1 MIVKESR
8 ITTKSGAGA
17 IASHVLH
24 GAKNEAIRV
33 MSGSEWLLHDHMRE
47 AHREGLKYGLRH
59 IAFNPDEAMTDE
71 QLSAFARRLCDE
83 LHADSEHLT
92 LVVHQKDGSTHGHL
106 ILPEWQ
112 QDHVL
117 ESRFTWMRMEK
128 VARLEEIRLGHKLV
142 AGRHDRAIAQ
152 ALRKEGRH
160 SEAKQVDALI
170 PVADGAKPRAAYTSE
185 ARRITERQGLD
196 LPALKKLVTSLW
208 SQSDGLKAFRAALK
222 DHSLTLREGDRKET
236 RPGAHII
243 ETSDGLLVGS
253 FTRLAKV
260 KAADFRKLLSE
271 EQNQTEHERDVKIQ
285 STRLSIRRTTADFY
299 NEYPIPKPSD
309 TQPVLRKTPVI
320 KLLKIPTWRKEL
332 WLKKMADVDALT
344 TEPLPSSSSVHIIS
358 AEEAYFRKEIR
369 QAIAQQHAILAQQAP
384 ETSWKPLD
392 RDKMIATWRK
402 QLTPYQKQLRKSFDH
417 YSVAKR
423 EWQDAE
429 KSRWQRLTG
438 KATRLERR
446 ADQLFLEFL
455 EVLRFVVQALL
466 HIVGLRAEPP
476 NPIRSILSEKNK
488 PALEHFRKTYDA
500 EFSAMADIQMLDP
513 WLNQRFD
520 RIVQARQKRIMD
532 WNRAHRDKKD
542 AAQREIKR
550 LSDLLNTKTHK
561 VKHQALISPSRSR
574 SPASFPAPNPQT
586 RHPTP
591 GTPSPF

>member
-17 IASHVLH
+17 IARHVLR

-33 MSGSEWLLHDHMRE
+33 LSGSEWLLHDHMGE

-59 IAFNPDEAMTDE
+59 IAFNPDEAMTDK
-71 QLSAFARRLCDE
+71 QLSAFSRRLCEE
-83 LHADSEHLT
+83 LHADPEHLT
-92 LVVHQKDGSTHGHL
+92 LVIHQKDGSTHGHL

-142 AGRHDRAIAQ
+142 AGRHDKAIAK

-160 SEAKQVDALI
+160 SEAEQVDALV
-170 PVADGAKPRAAYTSE
+170 PVSHDAKPRAAYTSE
-185 ARRITERQGLD
+185 ARRITERQELD

-222 DHSLTLREGDRKET
+222 NHSLTLREGDRKET

-260 KAADFRKLLSE
+260 KAADFRNLLSE
-271 EQNQTEHERDVKIQ
+271 EQSQTEHERELNIQ

-309 TQPVLRKTPVI
+309 TQPVPRKTPVI
-320 KLLKIPTWRKEL
+320 KRPKIPAWRKEL
-332 WLKKMADVDALT
+332 WLKRIADVDSLT
-344 TEPLPSSSSVHIIS
+344 TEPLPSSSSVQIVS
-358 AEEAYFRKEIR
+358 AEEARFRKEIKK
-369 QAIAQQHAILAQQAP
+369 AIAQQHAILDQQAP
-384 ETSWKPLD
+384 EASWKPLD
-392 RDKMIATWRK
+392 RGKTIATWRR

-417 YSVAKR
+417 YIVAKR
-423 EWQDAE
+423 EWQESE
-429 KSRWQRLTG
+429 KSLWPRLTG
-438 KATRLERR
+438 KARKLEKRTD
-446 ADQLFLEFL
+446 ALFYEFL

-466 HIVGLRAEPP
+466 HIVGLRSEPP
-476 NPIRSILSEKNK
+476 QPIRIALSEKSK
-488 PALEHFRKTYDA
+488 PALERFKKTYDA
-500 EFSAMADIQMLDP
+500 EFSAMANRATLDV
-513 WLNQRFD
+513 WLSSRFD
-520 RIVQARQKRIMD
+520 RLVEARAQRIQQWNTVHQPEKGIARQ
-532 WNRAHRDKKD
+532 
-542 AAQREIKR
+542 EIER
-550 LSDLLNTKTHK
+550 LSASLTTKPVSWHRRVDINQPFPNTQVPSGGSPPLLK
-561 VKHQALISPSRSR
+561 
-574 SPASFPAPNPQT
+574 F
-586 RHPTP
+586 
-591 GTPSPF
+591 